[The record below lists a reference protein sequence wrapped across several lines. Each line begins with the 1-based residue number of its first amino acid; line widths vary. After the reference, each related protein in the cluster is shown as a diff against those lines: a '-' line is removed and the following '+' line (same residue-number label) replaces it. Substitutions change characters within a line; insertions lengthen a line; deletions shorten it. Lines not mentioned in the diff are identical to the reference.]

1 MKNLK
6 ANLKVISLNFLILLI
21 FILFPPLLFSITSP
35 LLYASRIKE
44 SNKNKVIDFQ
54 SKNLSYENPDL
65 EAIKGIKKKY
75 SKRFSNKLK
84 RNNELS
90 FKSFLGWRHA
100 KISLGGTN
108 VEGEFQTRIS
118 KNQKLQKSTWFFGG
132 STMWGVGVEDNGTIP
147 SQFASKTGKSVFNFG
162 ESGWNTRQSLNQL
175 LNLLGEKHKPQTI
188 IFYDGVNDI
197 SAGCREEITQLAAY
211 SEEIIV
217 RQKLK
222 EAPLAEINN
231 SIISWII
238 EPYKIISNKLKLN
251 IKKKPS
257 MVNNTCYGNPQKAEK
272 VARHL
277 INNWH
282 TAYLLSKSNSIE
294 FFAILQPS
302 AFTTTSYK
310 GHVLRNKLY
319 LQHKE
324 NNLAVYPLI
333 LKMMKEECDYSED
346 FCSRLVDGTKWTNKK
361 QILFFDFCHLTK
373 KGNEIIATNI
383 MNFLKKE
390 NNI

>member
-6 ANLKVISLNFLILLI
+6 TNLKVITLNFLILLI
-21 FILFPPLLFSITSP
+21 FILIPPLLFSIASP
-35 LLYASRIKE
+35 LLYSSRIKE
-44 SNKNKVIDFQ
+44 SNKNKVIAFQ
-54 SKNLSYENPDL
+54 NENLFYEDPNL

-75 SKRFSNKLK
+75 SKRFSKKLK

-100 KISLGGTN
+100 KISVGNTN
-108 VEGEFQTRIS
+108 VEGEYQTRVS
-118 KNQKLQKSTWFFGG
+118 NNQKLQNSTWFFGG
-132 STMWGVGVEDNGTIP
+132 STMWGVGVEDDGTIP
-147 SQFASKTGKSVFNFG
+147 SQYAIKSGEYVFNLG
-162 ESGWNTRQSLNQL
+162 ESGWVSRQSLNQL
-175 LNLLGEKHKPQTI
+175 LNLLGESHKPETI

-211 SEEIIV
+211 SEEILV

-222 EAPLAEINN
+222 EGSFAKIKN
-231 SIISWII
+231 SFISWMIK
-238 EPYKIISNKLKLN
+238 PYKIISNKLKLN
-251 IKKKPS
+251 INNNS
-257 MVNNTCYGNPQKAEK
+257 SIENNTCYGNPRKAEK

-282 TAYLLSKSNSIE
+282 AAYLISKSNSIE
-294 FFAILQPS
+294 FYAILQPS

-310 GHVLRNKLY
+310 GHVLTNKLY

-333 LKMMKEECDYSED
+333 IKMMKEECNYSED
-346 FCSRLVDGTKWTNKK
+346 FCSRLVDGTKWTNEEK
-361 QILFFDFCHLTK
+361 ILFFDFCHLTK
-373 KGNEIIATNI
+373 EGNKIIASNI
-383 MNFLKKE
+383 INFLKTK
-390 NNI
+390 

>member
-6 ANLKVISLNFLILLI
+6 PYLKLISLNFLILLI
-21 FILFPPLLFSITSP
+21 FILLPPLLFSITSP
-35 LLYASRIKE
+35 LLYSLRIKE
-44 SNKNKVIDFQ
+44 SNKNKVINFQ
-54 SKNLSYENPDL
+54 NKNLSYENPNL

-75 SKRFSNKLK
+75 SERFANKLK
-84 RNNELS
+84 KNNNLS

-100 KISLGGTN
+100 KISVGGTN

-118 KNQKLQKSTWFFGG
+118 NNQRLQKSTWFFGG
-132 STMWGVGVEDNGTIP
+132 STMWGVGVEDDETIP
-147 SQFASKTGKSVFNFG
+147 SHFATKSGEYVFNFG

-175 LNLLGEKHKPQTI
+175 LNLLAEKHKPKTI

-211 SEEIIV
+211 SEEIVI

-222 EAPLAEINN
+222 EVPFAEINN
-231 SIISWII
+231 SIISWVV
-238 EPYKIISNKLKLN
+238 EPYKIISNILN
-251 IKKKPS
+251 LNRNKKQS
-257 MVNNTCYGNPQKAEK
+257 TANNTCYGNPKKAEK

-294 FFAILQPS
+294 FYAILQPS
-302 AFTTTSYK
+302 AFTTSSYK
-310 GHVLRNKLY
+310 GHILNNKLY

-333 LKMMKEECDYSED
+333 LKIMKEECNYSED
-346 FCSRLVDGTKWTNKK
+346 FCSRLVDGTKWTNKQ
-361 QILFFDFCHLTK
+361 QILFFDFCHLTTE
-373 KGNEIIATNI
+373 GNEIIAKNI
-383 MNFLKKE
+383 ISLLKKE
-390 NNI
+390 N